1 MRDGGNGGVRPVR
14 YGVIPAGGLGTRFLP
29 ISRTV
34 PKELLPVIDT
44 PVIELVVSELSAA
57 GIPRIVI
64 VIAPGKE
71 SLGDYFR
78 PNERLERRLAVEFRQ
93 DDIALLKRP
102 EKLATVRVVMQQE
115 AKGNGHAVLQA
126 RPLVGAEPFAMLW
139 GDDIVL
145 SETPAVAQLI
155 EARQRLGGGSVVGC
169 IRVPKDKVSAY
180 GVVAG
185 TPVDERTERVL
196 AIVEKPSAENAPS
209 DLAAV
214 HGYVLEPEVFEVL
227 EHLRPGRNGE
237 IWLTDAV
244 SELARQGAAVWAVQL
259 QGVRYDTGD
268 KLGYVKAFVDAALG
282 RDDMAPLM
290 KAHLKSL
297 GWKAPGER

>member
-1 MRDGGNGGVRPVR
+1 MSDGPTGVRPVR

-44 PVIELVVSELSAA
+44 PVIELVVSEMSAA
-57 GIPRIVI
+57 GIARVVI

-71 SLGDYFR
+71 SLDAYFR

-102 EKLATVRVVMQQE
+102 EKLATVRVVVQQE

-126 RPLVGAEPFAMLW
+126 RSLVGAEPFAMLW

-145 SETPAVAQLI
+145 GDTPAVAQLI

-169 IRVPKDKVSAY
+169 IRIPKDKVSAY

-185 TPVDERTERVL
+185 TPVDERTQRVL
-196 AIVEKPSAENAPS
+196 AIVEKPRPEDAPS

-227 EHLRPGRNGE
+227 ERAKPGRNGE

-244 SELARQGAAVWAVQL
+244 SELARQGAPVWAVELRGQ
-259 QGVRYDTGD
+259 RYDTGD
-268 KLGYVKAFVDAALG
+268 KLGYVTAFVDAALS
-282 RDDMAPLM
+282 RDDTAAPV
-290 KAHLKSL
+290 KAHLKRL